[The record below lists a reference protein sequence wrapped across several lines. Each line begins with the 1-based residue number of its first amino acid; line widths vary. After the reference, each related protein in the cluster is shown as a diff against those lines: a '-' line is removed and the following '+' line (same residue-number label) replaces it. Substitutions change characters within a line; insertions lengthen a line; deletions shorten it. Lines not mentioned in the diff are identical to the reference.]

1 MRGGGA
7 VAVAVAEA
15 VAVLVGGAVAVA
27 VAEAVAEDETPDAD
41 VAVAVDADVDVAVAE
56 MSLSPIDTTPTKNS
70 KKLVTMGE
78 MRFIDCER
86 KEIRGATSP
95 LPTPVRHNSAP
106 SMPSLKHLPTLADTL
121 LQALHKLKKYLH
133 PATVPMMPLPE
144 YLVDETDRFRV
155 LHRAK

>member
-1 MRGGGA
+1 MQEA
-7 VAVAVAEA
+7 DSVAEDA
-15 VAVLVGGAVAVA
+15 DVDADVVLKDVA

-41 VAVAVDADVDVAVAE
+41 VAVDADVDVAVAE

-86 KEIRGATSP
+86 KEIRGATYP
-95 LPTPVRHNSAP
+95 LPTQVRHNNAQ
-106 SMPSLKHLPTLADTL
+106 SMPSPKHLPTLADVL
-121 LQALHKLKKYLH
+121 SQALHKLKKYLH